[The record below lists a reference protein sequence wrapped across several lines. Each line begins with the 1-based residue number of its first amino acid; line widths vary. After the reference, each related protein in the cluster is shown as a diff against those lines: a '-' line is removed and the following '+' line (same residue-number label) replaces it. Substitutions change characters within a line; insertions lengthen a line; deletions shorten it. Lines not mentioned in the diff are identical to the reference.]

1 MLLVGVVDDDESSAR
16 GDRVSE
22 EIVASAIDAMIRRD
36 GGLVGVGSH
45 HVESE
50 FSLR

>member
-1 MLLVGVVDDDESSAR
+1 VDDDESSAR
-16 GDRVSE
+16 GNRLSE
-22 EIVASAIDAMIRRD
+22 EIVGSAIDTVIRRD

-50 FSLR
+50 FNLR